1 MYKYIIVYTIS
12 GNDAARDAFVQA
24 IEKRFGIENINKTI
38 DQSTIGIKVC
48 NLLPSEMT
56 EVLKKIKTDNNIT
69 GVIKYIYNEA
79 GRQVGYVRLSKVN

>member
-12 GNDAARDAFVQA
+12 DDAERDAFVRA

-56 EVLKKIKTDNNIT
+56 EVLKKIKTYNNIT
-69 GVIKYIYNEA
+69 GDIKYIYNEA
-79 GRQVGYVRLSKVN
+79 GSQVGYVR